1 MEFELVHQGSPR
13 DQLQAQRMV
22 CRADTRIEACSAGK
36 VDDRPINGRDGDAV
50 DLGG

>member
-13 DQLQAQRMV
+13 DQLQTQRMV
-22 CRADTRIEACSAGK
+22 CRADARIEARSAGK
-36 VDDRPINGRDGDAV
+36 VDDRPIDGRDGDAV